1 MKERLEAINHMS
13 ETLYSETKGKT
24 TINRA
29 TAKTLQ
35 LILDDMQ
42 DQLDQIMNEL
52 TRPENHEN
60 EKSRP

>member
-1 MKERLEAINHMS
+1 MKERIEALNHMS

-29 TAKTLQ
+29 TAQTLQ

-52 TRPENHEN
+52 TRPEQ
-60 EKSRP
+60 